1 MNELFNSKNPAMRF
15 LANIFNI
22 FWVNLLFLF
31 TSLPIITI
39 GPSLCALYKVC
50 LKIVSGEEFLV
61 YKEYF
66 KEFKASFK
74 KGLLLWLIVLGVG
87 AFLGFD
93 LYLIIWRTDIVSER
107 FSFVKYAVFVLIFL
121 LAQVFLYGFPLLA
134 SFENSLKN
142 TIKNSLLLSIQKIQ
156 TTIMLVVIWIFSL
169 VILHFFPD
177 FFYGMI
183 GFDLF
188 FNIALRALLSSLF
201 LHRAFGLKKYQT
213 NRDGSVTELDY
224 DDMIEIEDEDLD
236 DEDLESFDEELVDE
250 DEEQDDVDEDET
262 DDSSD
267 NKEDEE

>member
-236 DEDLESFDEELVDE
+236 DEDLESFGEELVDE